1 MNQSQLATSRRR
13 TAGSRSRVTRALLTG
28 GTVAGPLYLGVAA
41 IQVLARDG
49 FDLRRHAISVL
60 SNGDLGWVQI
70 ANFVVTG
77 ILVVG
82 AAVGL
87 RRAMDGGRGG
97 TWGPLLVGVYGAG
110 VIASGVFVAD
120 PADGFPPGTP
130 PGMPEQVSWHGG
142 LHLVAGGVAFLALV
156 AASFVFARRF
166 ADRAQRGWARY
177 SVATGAV
184 FLATW
189 LALVATA
196 GTEPIVNVAFAA
208 GVVVAWGWVTAVA
221 AQHRGGSSRPRE

>member
-1 MNQSQLATSRRR
+1 MNQSQLTTSRPR
-13 TAGSRSRVTRALLTG
+13 TAASRSRVTRALLTC

-41 IQVLARDG
+41 IQVLVRDG

-82 AAVGL
+82 AAAGM
-87 RRAMDGGRGG
+87 RRAMRGGRGG

-142 LHLVAGGVAFLALV
+142 LHLLAGGVAFLAVVV
-156 AASFVFARRF
+156 ATFVFAHRF
-166 ADRAQRGWARY
+166 ADRAQRGWASY
-177 SVATGAV
+177 SVATGAA

-196 GTEPIVNVAFAA
+196 GTEPIVNLAFAA
-208 GVVVAWGWVTAVA
+208 GVVAAWVWVTAVA
-221 AQHRGGSSRPRE
+221 AHLRR